1 MGKPKAVTP
10 QVQVFSK
17 VEFDSPR
24 KRIGILGGTFNP
36 PHLGHLII
44 ADQVQNQ
51 LGLDKIM
58 FMPDNI
64 PPHIDHKETILP
76 YHRLNMLRLCVKDH
90 PKFEIEDYEIQ
101 RGGISYSIDTIK
113 ALVKKH
119 PENQYYFIIGGDM
132 VAYLPKWRKIDE
144 LVQLVQFVGV
154 GRPGY
159 QKQSPYPLL
168 WVDIPEIG
176 ISSTLI
182 REKVKGGF
190 SIHYL
195 VPSRVEQYIKE
206 ERLYLE

>member
-1 MGKPKAVTP
+1 MGQQKIVTP
-10 QVQVFSK
+10 QVQVFDK
-17 VEFDSPR
+17 VEFDASQ

-51 LGLDKIM
+51 LGLDKVL
-58 FMPDNI
+58 FMPNNI
-64 PPHIDHKETILP
+64 PPHIDHKETIAP
-76 YHRLNMLRLCVKDH
+76 KHRLNMLRMCVRDR
-90 PKFEIEDYEIQ
+90 PQFEIEDYEIQ
-101 RGGISYSIDTIK
+101 HGGISYTINTMK
-113 ALVKKH
+113 ELIKRH

-132 VAYLPKWRKIDE
+132 VAYLPKWEKIDE
-144 LVQLVQFVGV
+144 LVKLVQFVGV

-159 QKQSPYPLL
+159 QRQSQYPIL
-168 WVDIPEIG
+168 WVDVPTIG

-182 REKVKGGF
+182 RAKVKSGF

-195 VPSRVEQYIKE
+195 VPDKVEQYINE